1 VYATVT
7 LGAGKGTSEDVASAR
22 VLIVRAAARSA
33 RRIAADMTPQRAA
46 RCVFSMIIES
56 NVLGNAF
63 RAPKTESVSRTSPLP
78 FSSLPF

>member
-1 VYATVT
+1 
-7 LGAGKGTSEDVASAR
+7 
-22 VLIVRAAARSA
+22 
-33 RRIAADMTPQRAA
+33 MTPQRAA
-46 RCVFSMIIES
+46 RCVFRMIIES